1 MFLENF
7 GTLMACFPSQ
17 SEQRKAAIRIA
28 ENSALAPR
36 VGFEPTTI
44 RLTVGRSTTELPR
57 NAVQNAGERSA

>member
-1 MFLENF
+1 MSITVYQISLGQAAFCQQL
-7 GTLMACFPSQ
+7 Q
-17 SEQRKAAIRIA
+17 KIEQH
-28 ENSALAPR
+28 LAPR